1 MVCCP
6 SEMTPRMGTGTAS
19 LTSPSKVARSPR
31 VLLSKVRASSTSPDK
46 QSRIIQSTSWP
57 TSGCIPS
64 MASSTWP
71 CCLRGQMIQ
80 LTRRIATAP
89 HHQGEA
95 DQPPERHQCALGVV
109 RHPQPF
115 STVHALFGERDQS
128 DFSLCRGTG
137 FSSSHVLAPP
147 SGNSSATFLRKKFR
161 SSLSVERTSS
171 TISGDT
177 RLVSPIHLKNFLN
190 EDR

>member
-1 MVCCP
+1 MDLGDRAVLPIAQLTDHCDDIQAKFPVGECP
-6 SEMTPRMGTGTAS
+6 GSFFFCS
-19 LTSPSKVARSPR
+19 
-31 VLLSKVRASSTSPDK
+31 
-46 QSRIIQSTSWP
+46 I
-57 TSGCIPS
+57 
-64 MASSTWP
+64 
-71 CCLRGQMIQ
+71 GQMIQ
-80 LTRRIATAP
+80 LTLRVATAP

-147 SGNSSATFLRKKFR
+147 SGNSSVTFLRKKFR

-171 TISGDT
+171 TVSGGT
-177 RLVSPIHLKNFLN
+177 RPVAPIHLKNFLN
-190 EDR
+190 EARYTFMLVTEAHKALRGNQSSKKS